1 MANKFNVEEGKWGEE
16 NIVSRRESGLYDVI
30 GVNKFL
36 PKKWG
41 LFGTPLTTGVS
52 IFILFY

>member
-1 MANKFNVEEGKWGEE
+1 MW
-16 NIVSRRESGLYDVI
+16 RRGSGVRKTLYLAESLYDVI

-41 LFGTPLTTGVS
+41 LFGTPLTTGLS